1 MLVKLSSPTFTCAFT
16 PIFLR
21 QYSCVNILAPIKSLT
36 FTASTKKL
44 CAKLSYE
51 KGPRKMLVKLT
62 QGLLKSVVIHLQIT
76 MDAPPFEFLEQ
87 SGQLRV
93 ISLPERFPVISGHK
107 LGHDYRLGDWV
118 NLNCTCF
125 DSYPAATLK
134 WFINGNEVK
143 QGFHT
148 IFLPLSIFTFKI
160 AFIYG
165 EGFFFLITN
174 VVF

>member
-1 MLVKLSSPTFTCAFT
+1 
-16 PIFLR
+16 
-21 QYSCVNILAPIKSLT
+21 
-36 FTASTKKL
+36 
-44 CAKLSYE
+44 
-51 KGPRKMLVKLT
+51 
-62 QGLLKSVVIHLQIT
+62 

-143 QGFHT
+143 QR
-148 IFLPLSIFTFKI
+148 
-160 AFIYG
+160 
-165 EGFFFLITN
+165 FFFTLFSILVN
-174 VVF
+174 LYSDS